1 MNNYLNKVHYI
12 ILYKLLYALQINYL
26 TRSTVVD
33 VDEVDDVTG

>member
-12 ILYKLLYALQINYL
+12 IKLLYALQINYL